1 MSSEHVILKSSYEK
15 LLFRHQELNKIII
28 DDIIIKHTSS
38 DQIDSP
44 ETMKLLY
51 GLFECLAQRLDV
63 LFEIFISYNIP
74 YSVNLNL
81 LKGIGWHEF
90 KKWFNDIGFTDD
102 TFLAYYFYISSVNNK
117 TLSKKISGETKQEQ
131 QDWAMETIQ
140 MCYDSNIPIK
150 LSFPNF
156 IEAVIRISISKENDI
171 EQEIRST
178 VIGFIDKM
186 MLKSYRSVVFK
197 FKIYLKTIPIIQIME
212 DEEYNLIELYKE
224 AIKDYSCT
232 SKFII
237 KYFYRWRGLQP
248 ARKRQVYELQNNNT
262 IIEEME
268 ICRRAD

>member
-1 MSSEHVILKSSYEK
+1 M
-15 LLFRHQELNKIII
+15 
-28 DDIIIKHTSS
+28 
-38 DQIDSP
+38 
-44 ETMKLLY
+44 
-51 GLFECLAQRLDV
+51 
-63 LFEIFISYNIP
+63 
-74 YSVNLNL
+74 
-81 LKGIGWHEF
+81 
-90 KKWFNDIGFTDD
+90 
-102 TFLAYYFYISSVNNK
+102 
-117 TLSKKISGETKQEQ
+117 SKKISGETKQEQ

-237 KYFYRWRGLQP
+237 IKCFYR
-248 ARKRQVYELQNNNT
+248 
-262 IIEEME
+262 
-268 ICRRAD
+268 